1 MADSKKRNRNP
12 DSSLFR
18 RLTKLFS
25 GPIINY
31 DAQTPRRERRRQL
44 DKYNFRSAS
53 GQQFKKSVYD
63 PFSNLTYNYVA
74 SQGRAERY
82 ADFDQMEY
90 MPEIASALD
99 IYADEMTTST
109 FINELLRIDCKNFEI
124 KQILDDLYHNIL
136 NVDFNLFGWC
146 RSMCKAGDFFLY
158 LEVEDGKG
166 ITNAMGLPTQ
176 EIERMEGQDPTN
188 PNYVQFQWNSGGL
201 TFENWQMAHFRILGN
216 DKYSPYGTSVL
227 EGARRIFRQLTLIE
241 DAMMAY
247 RIVRS
252 PERRVFKIE
261 VGNIPPQDVEQYVQ
275 RVMTQMKRNQVIDPD
290 TGRVDLRYNPLSVE
304 EDYFL
309 PVRNGVGSDISSL
322 AGGQYTGDIDDVK
335 YLREKLFSA
344 LKVPAAYLVAGDEA
358 EDKTALSQKDVRFS
372 RTIQRLQRS
381 IVSELEKVGIIHLY
395 TLGFKSKDLIS
406 FKLRLNNPS
415 RIAELQELE
424 YWRTKFDIAASATEG
439 FFSKRWI
446 SEKIFN
452 LTEAEAL
459 RNQREMYYDKIFTA
473 DLEKAGEEAA
483 ADDTGLDAGGGDAGL
498 DLGGEGDLDLGGEG
512 DLDLGGEEAAPEEPA
527 GEGADDMLLATPGK
541 RDENIKV
548 QRGDKTTTT
557 DSKGKW
563 YKPVPKALDKRRH
576 LAPKKKSMKKQ
587 YSDRM
592 ASSSRENI
600 FPDMNGF
607 SRASKGIY
615 ENIKSTYS
623 KEEVKI
629 LNSNDEVYKV
639 LAQLEKKDE
648 NK

>member
-25 GPIINY
+25 GPIVNY

-44 DKYNFRSAS
+44 DKYKFRSAT

-124 KQILDDLYHNIL
+124 KQILHDLYHNIL
-136 NVDFNLFGWC
+136 NIDFNLFGWC

-166 ITNAMGLPTQ
+166 ITNAMGLPVQ

-252 PERRVFKIE
+252 PERRIFKIE

-335 YLREKLFSA
+335 YLREKLFAA
-344 LKVPAAYLVAGDEA
+344 LKVPAAYLVAGEEA
-358 EDKTALSQKDVRFS
+358 EDKTALSQKDIRFS

-381 IVSELEKVGIIHLY
+381 IISELEKIGIIHLY

-446 SEKIFN
+446 SENIFN
-452 LTEAEAL
+452 LSEADAL

-473 DLEKAGEEAA
+473 DLEKAAEEVTAG
-483 ADDTGLDAGGGDAGL
+483 DEGLDAGGTDTGL
-498 DLGGEGDLDLGGEG
+498 DLGGAEDAIEDLGG
-512 DLDLGGEEAAPEEPA
+512 
-527 GEGADDMLLATPGK
+527 
-541 RDENIKV
+541 KV
-548 QRGDKTTTT
+548 VQ
-557 DSKGKW
+557 
-563 YKPVPKALDKRRH
+563 
-576 LAPKKKSMKKQ
+576 
-587 YSDRM
+587 
-592 ASSSRENI
+592 AS
-600 FPDMNGF
+600 
-607 SRASKGIY
+607 
-615 ENIKSTYS
+615 
-623 KEEVKI
+623 
-629 LNSNDEVYKV
+629 
-639 LAQLEKKDE
+639 
-648 NK
+648 

>member
-1 MADSKKRNRNP
+1 
-12 DSSLFR
+12 
-18 RLTKLFS
+18 
-25 GPIINY
+25 
-31 DAQTPRRERRRQL
+31 
-44 DKYNFRSAS
+44 
-53 GQQFKKSVYD
+53 
-63 PFSNLTYNYVA
+63 
-74 SQGRAERY
+74 
-82 ADFDQMEY
+82 
-90 MPEIASALD
+90 
-99 IYADEMTTST
+99 
-109 FINELLRIDCKNFEI
+109 
-124 KQILDDLYHNIL
+124 
-136 NVDFNLFGWC
+136 
-146 RSMCKAGDFFLY
+146 
-158 LEVEDGKG
+158 
-166 ITNAMGLPTQ
+166 
-176 EIERMEGQDPTN
+176 
-188 PNYVQFQWNSGGL
+188 
-201 TFENWQMAHFRILGN
+201 MAHFRILGN
-216 DKYSPYGTSVL
+216 DKYAPYGTSVL

-241 DAMMAY
+241 DAMMSY

-309 PVRNGVGSDISSL
+309 PVRNGIGSDITSL

-344 LKVPAAYLVAGDEA
+344 LKVPAAYLVAGEEA

-381 IVSELEKVGIIHLY
+381 VVSELEKVGIIHLY
-395 TLGFKSKDLIS
+395 TLGFKNKDLIS

-424 YWRTKFDIAASATEG
+424 YWRTKFDIAAAATEG

-446 SEKIFN
+446 SENIFN
-452 LTEAEAL
+452 LSEADNL
-459 RNQREMYYDKIFTA
+459 RNQREMYYDKMFAA
-473 DLEKAGEEAA
+473 DLEKTAEEVT
-483 ADDTGLDAGGGDAGL
+483 ADDTGLDAGGFDAAGEEGL
-498 DLGGEGDLDLGGEG
+498 GELELGADEELGGEE
-512 DLDLGGEEAAPEEPA
+512 LGGEEAGA
-527 GEGADDMLLATPGK
+527 GEEDMLLATPGN
-541 RDENIKV
+541 RDESIKI

-563 YKPVPKALDKRRH
+563 YKPVSKELDKRRH

-587 YSDRM
+587 YSDRL

-600 FPDMNGF
+600 FPDMNAF

-629 LNSNDEVYKV
+629 LNSNDEVYRV
-639 LAQLEKKDE
+639 LSQLEKKMKTSKLKH
-648 NK
+648 NKKRNTAFLYESLVRELTLAIVNKKLEQKKLIEQTLVKFFKKGTNLQKDLDSYKAIYETKNASARNAEKLLMEAKHKRFSDVNEKELFNEQTSLIDYINKNIGKQAFFSFSSKL

>member
-1 MADSKKRNRNP
+1 MDDNKKRNRNP

-25 GPIINY
+25 GPIVNY
-31 DAQTPRRERRRQL
+31 DAQAPRRERRRQL
-44 DKYNFRSAS
+44 DKYKFRSAS

-74 SQGRAERY
+74 AQGRAERY

-136 NVDFNLFGWC
+136 NIEFNLFGWC
-146 RSMCKAGDFFLY
+146 RTMCKAGDFFLY
-158 LEVEDGKG
+158 LEIEDGKG
-166 ITNAMGLPTQ
+166 VTNAMGLPVQ
-176 EIERMEGQDPTN
+176 EIERLEGLDPTN
-188 PNYVQFQWNSGGL
+188 PNYVQFQWNSGGI
-201 TFENWQMAHFRILGN
+201 TFENWQIAHFRILGN
-216 DKYSPYGTSVL
+216 DKYAPYGTSVL
-227 EGARRIFRQLTLIE
+227 EGARRIFRTLTLIE

-252 PERRVFKIE
+252 PERRIFKIE

-344 LKVPAAYLVAGDEA
+344 LKVPAAYLVAGEEA
-358 EDKTALSQKDVRFS
+358 EDKTALSQKDIRFS

-381 IVSELEKVGIIHLY
+381 IISELEKIGIIHLY

-424 YWRTKFDIAASATEG
+424 YWRTKFDIAASATDG

-446 SEKIFN
+446 SENIFN
-452 LTEAEAL
+452 LSEADAL
-459 RNQREMYYDKIFTA
+459 RNQREMYYDRMFAA
-473 DLEKAGEEAA
+473 DLEKVAEEIT
-483 ADDTGLDAGGGDAGL
+483 ADEGGLDAGGGDVSPI
-498 DLGGEGDLDLGGEG
+498 DDGDLDLSPEP
-512 DLDLGGEEAAPEEPA
+512 EPEADAPETEPETPEA
-527 GEGADDMLLATPGK
+527 GGADDVLLATPGK
-541 RDENIKV
+541 RDESVKV
-548 QRGDKTTTT
+548 QRGDMTTTSK
-557 DSKGKW
+557 SKGKW
-563 YKPVPKALDKRRH
+563 YQPVKDDKRKH
-576 LAPKKKSMKKQ
+576 MAPRKKSMKKQ

-592 ASSSRENI
+592 ASSSRENV
-600 FPDMNGF
+600 FPDMGSF
-607 SRASKGIY
+607 SRMSKGIY
-615 ENIKSTYS
+615 EKIKSTYS
-623 KEEVKI
+623 NEEIKI
-629 LNSNDEVYKV
+629 LNSNDEVYRV
-639 LAQLEKKDE
+639 LEQLEKKDE